1 MKTKLLIIMGFSV
14 MSGACAQTSPSVQ
27 APAPERAAA
36 PVVAPVVAPAEKP
49 PVVRTPY
56 YAVAVGRP
64 DSANDYPVEYRV
76 QVPDTDPRIRP
87 VERVILGD
95 PKVTQAEET
104 FGRGAGSLRVTVG
117 NR

>member
-1 MKTKLLIIMGFSV
+1 MKSKLLIIMGFSM
-14 MSGACAQTSPSVQ
+14 MSGACAQTPPSVQ
-27 APAPERAAA
+27 APAPERTAA
-36 PVVAPVVAPAEKP
+36 PVVAPVEKP

-95 PKVTQAEET
+95 PKVTQTEET
-104 FGRGAGSLRVTVG
+104 FGRGAGSLRITVG

>member
-1 MKTKLLIIMGFSV
+1 VKHKLLIIMGFSM

-27 APAPERAAA
+27 APTPERAA
-36 PVVAPVVAPAEKP
+36 PVAAPAEKP
-49 PVVRTPY
+49 TAVRTPY
-56 YAVAVGRP
+56 YAVAVSRP
-64 DSANDYPVEYRV
+64 ESANDYPVEYRV

-87 VERVILGD
+87 IERVILGD

-104 FGRGAGSLRVTVG
+104 FGRGAGSVRLTVG

>member
-1 MKTKLLIIMGFSV
+1 MKSKLLIIMGFSV

-27 APAPERAAA
+27 APAPERPA
-36 PVVAPVVAPAEKP
+36 APVVAPAEKP

>member
-1 MKTKLLIIMGFSV
+1 MKSKLLIIMGFSV

-36 PVVAPVVAPAEKP
+36 PVAAPAEKLSAA
-49 PVVRTPY
+49 RTPY

-104 FGRGAGSLRVTVG
+104 FGRGAGSLRVNVG